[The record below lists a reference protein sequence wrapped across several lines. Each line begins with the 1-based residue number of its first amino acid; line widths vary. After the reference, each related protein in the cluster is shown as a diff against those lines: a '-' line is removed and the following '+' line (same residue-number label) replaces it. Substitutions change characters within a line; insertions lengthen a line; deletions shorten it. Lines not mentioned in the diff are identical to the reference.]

1 MSMSKSILS
10 LHGSNHK
17 EFKAGVARRVSD
29 AHGEEIPLDEL
40 VRNLRT
46 AFVGN
51 YERVTEARFEEVVDI
66 ISDQKGSTDDRFTS
80 LITSVNYLK
89 EQHLEFDQS
98 VGTLN
103 ERFTELSDRISSEI
117 KSVLQY
123 CHDVALQT
131 RQEAELMTKAAVSN
145 FDNSLHDVST
155 KTCESLST
163 LSNNLA
169 MHTADNENKWE
180 EQKAYTHSI
189 LEQRIAQWRAEIDDE
204 RVGDM
209 NQIASSMVEFGQRLM
224 SVRKH

>member
-10 LHGSNHK
+10 LHGTNHN
-17 EFKAGVARRVSD
+17 EFAAGVARRVSD
-29 AHGEEIPLDEL
+29 AQSEEIPLEEL
-40 VRNLRT
+40 VRNLRS

-51 YERVTEARFEEVVDI
+51 YERITEARFEEVVDI

-80 LITSVNYLK
+80 LLTSVNYLK

-103 ERFTELSDRISSEI
+103 ERFTELSNRISAEI

-131 RQEAELMTKAAVSN
+131 RQEGEFMTQTAVGD
-145 FDNSLHDVST
+145 FGNSLRDLSS
-155 KTCESLST
+155 KTRESLET

-169 MHTADNENKWE
+169 MHTAEDENKWE
-180 EQKAYTHSI
+180 QQKTYAHSI
-189 LEQRIAQWRAEIDDE
+189 VEQRISQWRAEIADE
-204 RVGDM
+204 RIGDM
-209 NQIASSMVEFGQRLM
+209 NHIANSMVEIGQRLM